1 LEVAVVT
8 GGSRGLGAALC
19 AEYQSRG
26 WAVIEFSRTAP
37 HPFSVE
43 LDLADCRRTAALLDG
58 AFSSV
63 ADADVDEVVVVSNA
77 AVLGP
82 VGPLQ
87 RAEPAAIERHLG
99 VNVTGPVL
107 LMRAFATSFQEHA
120 CPKTFVNITSGAA
133 SKGYA
138 GWSLYCASKAATEN
152 LVRAVALEQQM
163 RAHPIRALSVN
174 PGVMDTDMQT
184 LVRSADVEDFPEL
197 ERFLRLK
204 SDGQLAAPARVAEAI
219 ADLVAA
225 RPEPGRMYAV
235 DQ

>member
-1 LEVAVVT
+1 MAIVT

-43 LDLADCRRTAALLDG
+43 LDLADARRTAALLDG
-58 AFSSV
+58 ALSSV
-63 ADADVDEVVVVSNA
+63 AAADVDEVVVVSNA

-87 RAEPAAIERHLG
+87 RAELVDVERHLA
-99 VNVTGPVL
+99 VNVIAPTFL
-107 LMRAFATSFQEHA
+107 LRAFVARFQEYN

-152 LVRAVALEQQM
+152 LVRSVALEQQV
-163 RAHPIRALSVN
+163 RAHPIRAFSVN

-184 LVRSADVEDFPEL
+184 LVRSANVEDFPEL

-204 SDGQLAAPARVAEAI
+204 SDGLLAAPGRVAGAI
-219 ADLVAA
+219 ADLVAS
-225 RPEPGRMYAV
+225 RPEPGRVYAV